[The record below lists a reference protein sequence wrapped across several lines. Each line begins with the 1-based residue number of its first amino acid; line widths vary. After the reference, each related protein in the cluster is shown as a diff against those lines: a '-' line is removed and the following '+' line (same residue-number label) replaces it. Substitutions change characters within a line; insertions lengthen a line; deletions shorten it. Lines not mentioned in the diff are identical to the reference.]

1 MDDRNSEASNT
12 VTWKPISA
20 IPRRIL
26 GVLVE
31 KAKTTPDAYPLSLN
45 ALTTGCN
52 QKSNRDP
59 VMNLSGEEVEDALEE
74 LRTMGAVAE
83 VHGDGRVIRYRHYMK
98 DWLGVDGVELAIMTE
113 LLLRG
118 TQTVGELR
126 TRASR
131 MAPNQLPDLSALEP
145 VLKSLMDKKLVVA
158 VTPAGRGQLVTHG
171 LYLEAE
177 RNRILREHSSRS
189 SDSPESSP
197 HSTVGPTSPRPG
209 HAQVVPQGNPGA
221 TTSARG
227 EPAANAHT
235 SADEITVLRQEIRVL
250 RDELARVKQDVA
262 DLWSNLK

>member
-1 MDDRNSEASNT
+1 MDESNSAT
-12 VTWKPISA
+12 PTAPGWKPLPA
-20 IPRRIL
+20 VARRIL

-59 VMNLSGEEVEDALEE
+59 VMNLSAEEVQDSLEE
-74 LRTMGAVAE
+74 LRSLGALAE

-113 LLLRG
+113 LMLRG

-131 MAPNQLPDLSALEP
+131 MAGNQMPDLASLEP
-145 VLKSLMDKKLVVA
+145 ILKSLMDKKLVVA
-158 VTPAGRGQLVTHG
+158 VTPPGRGQLVTHG
-171 LYLEAE
+171 LYPEAE
-177 RNRILREHSSRS
+177 LNRILRENSGRS
-189 SDSPESSP
+189 SGTHESP
-197 HSTVGPTSPRPG
+197 HASSTTV
-209 HAQVVPQGNPGA
+209 A
-221 TTSARG
+221 
-227 EPAANAHT
+227 PAASPAARSNTTAGVQPPAEAAPPT
-235 SADEITVLRQEIRVL
+235 AEIAALQREMNELRE
-250 RDELARVKQDVA
+250 ELDRVKQDVA